1 MAGHS
6 EETSL
11 IKKAQ
16 SGDSAAFGELI
27 IRHERFVYNVVYRML
42 PNKEDAE
49 DISQEVFLKVYKYLG
64 KFDGKASF
72 STWVYKIAVNTCI
85 DEIRKRKGKETLSIN
100 AEADGDDGV
109 YSREYAD
116 SGMNV
121 EEEVLS
127 KEGLSEIKRAIDKL
141 SEEHKTI
148 ITLRDIE
155 GLSYTEIAE
164 ITDCSMG
171 TVKSR
176 LARARKILKGLIVK
190 EREQNQRA
198 FVR

>member
-64 KFDGKASF
+64 KFTGIKHL
-72 STWVYKIAVNTCI
+72 
-85 DEIRKRKGKETLSIN
+85 EIFIFG
-100 AEADGDDGV
+100 G
-109 YSREYAD
+109 
-116 SGMNV
+116 
-121 EEEVLS
+121 
-127 KEGLSEIKRAIDKL
+127 
-141 SEEHKTI
+141 
-148 ITLRDIE
+148 IE
-155 GLSYTEIAE
+155 WE
-164 ITDCSMG
+164 
-171 TVKSR
+171 
-176 LARARKILKGLIVK
+176 LK
-190 EREQNQRA
+190 N
-198 FVR
+198 